1 MKVKLRKKKEEQNKD
16 NLLKISELMKVRLRK
31 QQEEQ
36 NRKI

>member
-1 MKVKLRKKKEEQNKD
+1 MKVKLRKRKEEQKIE
-16 NLLKISELMKVRLRK
+16 NLLNLLELMKVRLRK